1 MALVREDAS
10 DEEVSEKGFFLSR
23 EPVNTMIEAVCIMIE
38 NGIDVHILSSVLDN
52 PYVKEEKG
60 MVKNL
65 DALGAGA

>member
-60 MVKNL
+60 M
-65 DALGAGA
+65 D

>member
-1 MALVREDAS
+1 
-10 DEEVSEKGFFLSR
+10 
-23 EPVNTMIEAVCIMIE
+23 MIEAVCIMIE